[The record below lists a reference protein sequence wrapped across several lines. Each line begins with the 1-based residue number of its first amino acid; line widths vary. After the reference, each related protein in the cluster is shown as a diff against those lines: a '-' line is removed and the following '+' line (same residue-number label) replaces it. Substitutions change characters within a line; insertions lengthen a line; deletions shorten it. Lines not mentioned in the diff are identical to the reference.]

1 MSLCVYSRG
10 VLLALSFLAGCS
22 AIPPGA
28 SSPRIATEVSL
39 PLVTAWFEGTL
50 VQYVSTDTSDAAMA
64 QAKGM
69 NYVPLLANAL
79 GRGAGAATAPS
90 VLARIYVFPD
100 GSQRNVL
107 PSMPKPTG
115 YSNADP
121 AYSPLW
127 ELYAV
132 AWQPGRVRHDL
143 RSEDALLDAAERG
156 DVTLTA
162 TRIVANCP
170 VVYSAQGGLLPGARL
185 GYAPMT
191 P

>member
-1 MSLCVYSRG
+1 MSLRVYSCG

-22 AIPPGA
+22 ALPPSQ
-28 SSPRIATEVSL
+28 SSPRIATEVTL
-39 PLVTAWFEGTL
+39 PLVTAWFEDTL
-50 VQYVSTDTSDAAMA
+50 VQYISTDTSDAATA
-64 QAKGM
+64 QAKDM

-79 GRGAGAATAPS
+79 GKGPGVVPSAS

-107 PSMPKPTG
+107 PSLPKPTG
-115 YSNADP
+115 YANADT

-127 ELYAV
+127 QLYAV
-132 AWQPGRVRHDL
+132 AWQPGRARHDL
-143 RSEDALLDAAERG
+143 RSENALLDAAERG
-156 DVTLTA
+156 DITLTA

-185 GYAPMT
+185 GYAPVAK
-191 P
+191 